1 MFFDPAIVAT
11 LHLKEKPTQHDD
23 EKPKGGKV
31 ARATFFTFLTRKSKR
46 LKRQTIY
53 SLETNP
59 DMKGRAS

>member
-11 LHLKEKPTQHDD
+11 LHLREKPTKRND
-23 EKPKGGKV
+23 ENPNGGKV
-31 ARATFFTFLTRKSKR
+31 ARATFFTFLTSKPKR
-46 LKRQTIY
+46 AKRQTIY